1 MGLDFIISY
10 SENNM
15 LFILL
20 VKTHHFGWLK
30 PIILATASPSPPW
43 ATRWQH
49 GHQGY
54 GPGPLLSFFFGF
66 RTLRTTSC
74 IYQICVYVYI
84 YMLLCIYY
92 IAYTFFKNTKS
103 LCSCLTVSV
112 KIHAWFHLFWRSWA
126 PAFRRSVP
134 LSHFKLSL
142 ERVGTVGTIPERSE
156 DHLPNMD
163 YIQTL
168 QKGQNHI

>member
-1 MGLDFIISY
+1 MDSQGYIHHSFWGDIQYERRMGLDFIISY

-74 IYQICVYVYI
+74 IYIYIYQICACIYIYICFYVYTI
-84 YMLLCIYY
+84 
-92 IAYTFFKNTKS
+92 YTFFRTQNDYAVVWLS
-103 LCSCLTVSV
+103 Q
-112 KIHAWFHLFWRSWA
+112 WRSTLD
-126 PAFRRSVP
+126 FTFFGD
-134 LSHFKLSL
+134 LGHQH
-142 ERVGTVGTIPERSE
+142 SE
-156 DHLPNMD
+156 DPCH
-163 YIQTL
+163 
-168 QKGQNHI
+168 